1 MSPPGLSA
9 RNIGFSYRGR
19 LVLSDASLSLSAGE
33 LVCLLGVNGAGK
45 STLLKIML
53 GLLAPD
59 TGVVAL
65 DGAPFS
71 GWRRRD
77 VARRVA
83 YVPQA
88 HMASFPYTVMQVAMM
103 GRLPNRG
110 FMKAPGRADIECVR
124 HMLARLGIASLSER
138 AYTEISG
145 GERQLT
151 LIARAL
157 AQEARLLVMDEPLS
171 GLDYGN
177 QVRLLAR
184 LEALVEDG
192 YGVLMTTHDPNQ
204 PLSGCQRV
212 AMLAGGKV
220 SADGRPDEV
229 LTPDAIEG
237 LYGVRVDLLRTAEGK
252 GIAFRPMFPQ

>member
-1 MSPPGLSA
+1 GDDWLDRADRSPYRPPAGRAWQCAPVACRRLSGRCVSSFCRWRRAQSVPRGSTHRYRHGNPGHSCVPVRSTSRAEGMGMSPPGLSA

-88 HMASFPYTVMQVAMM
+88 HMASFPYTVMQV
-103 GRLPNRG
+103 
-110 FMKAPGRADIECVR
+110 
-124 HMLARLGIASLSER
+124 
-138 AYTEISG
+138 
-145 GERQLT
+145 
-151 LIARAL
+151 
-157 AQEARLLVMDEPLS
+157 
-171 GLDYGN
+171 
-177 QVRLLAR
+177 
-184 LEALVEDG
+184 
-192 YGVLMTTHDPNQ
+192 
-204 PLSGCQRV
+204 
-212 AMLAGGKV
+212 
-220 SADGRPDEV
+220 
-229 LTPDAIEG
+229 
-237 LYGVRVDLLRTAEGK
+237 
-252 GIAFRPMFPQ
+252 